1 MQIFLLVSLLI
12 AAVAVVFAL
21 QNTEMITVHFFFW
34 NFQGSLALILL
45 TALATGAVASS
56 FASLPSLFK
65 ANWTIGSQKKT
76 IEDLEGRVAEL
87 TSKLEPAKSETKTPP
102 ELKAPEPDPPG
113 DQE

>member
-1 MQIFLLVSLLI
+1 MQVFLLVSLLI

-65 ANWTIGSQKKT
+65 ANWTIGSQKKA
-76 IEDLEGRVAEL
+76 IEELEGRIAEL
-87 TSKLEPAKSETKTPP
+87 TSRPEAVKPETKIGP
-102 ELKAPEPDPPG
+102 EQKAPEPDPSE
-113 DQE
+113 DQG